1 MDFYT
6 PLKEFDQF
14 NSPDFFYLRNFILA
28 YIPLM
33 LSIILFTF
41 KNFTHKNIIWWLVF
55 LAFLIFLPNAPYALT
70 DCVHLISD
78 FVMFKSKYFVFFILL
93 PIYVI
98 YFILCI
104 ESFTISLFL
113 LCRYLVN
120 NNLKK
125 WIISVEIIIML
136 ACSLGIYLGRFQRL
150 NSWNI
155 VTNINKLSTTVISDL
170 TNIVSL
176 FYVIIIFCLLYLFY
190 YMFKHLNI
198 LLLRSI

>member
-1 MDFYT
+1 
-6 PLKEFDQF
+6 
-14 NSPDFFYLRNFILA
+14 
-28 YIPLM
+28 M